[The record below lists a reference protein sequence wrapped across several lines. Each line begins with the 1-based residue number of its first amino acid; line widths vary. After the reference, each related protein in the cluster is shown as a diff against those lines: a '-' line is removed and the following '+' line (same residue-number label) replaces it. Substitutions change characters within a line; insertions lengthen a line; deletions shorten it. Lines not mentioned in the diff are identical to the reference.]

1 MKADFQSLL
10 AALPQPARAIYP
22 LGTPFVSG
30 MAHGS
35 MQAELFAP
43 ACSGLGRDIQQ
54 PHTQDELYVV
64 QGGRSVLCLR
74 GERLQVQS
82 GDLLFVPAG
91 APHHFEDFSPDFVT
105 WVIFYGCAG
114 GERGPNADA
123 SRSLHLTHHH
133 DP

>member
-91 APHHFEDFSPDFVT
+91 APHNFEDFSPDFVT

>member
-10 AALPQPARAIYP
+10 AALPQPAGASYP

-43 ACSGLGRDIQQ
+43 ARSGLGRDIQK
-54 PHTQDELYVV
+54 PHNQDELYVV
-64 QGGRSVLCLR
+64 QGGRSTFCLR

-105 WVIFYGCAG
+105 WVIFYGEAG
-114 GERGPNADA
+114 GERVPNADA
-123 SRSLHLTHHH
+123 N
-133 DP
+133 